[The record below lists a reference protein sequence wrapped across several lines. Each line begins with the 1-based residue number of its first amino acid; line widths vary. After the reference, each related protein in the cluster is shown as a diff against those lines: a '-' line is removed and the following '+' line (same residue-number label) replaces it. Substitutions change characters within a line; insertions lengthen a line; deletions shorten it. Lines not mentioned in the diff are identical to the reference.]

1 MKNITAKRSRAR
13 IVDKLLAL
21 GLVAERRE
29 LYKKRRKK
37 LAPSSLVTV
46 FPWLCQLGV
55 PPSHPSPPAVLLR
68 SSPPRFFL
76 PQALLNR
83 PPQCGSQ
90 EPRTPRSS
98 LSCLLWS
105 ISHPNELEPDEEES
119 LHDFCQE
126 DLDEEENV
134 PEKEDEE
141 DEEEEGGSEAEQAQA
156 GSVLSAECLGQS
168 LHQEGEGLVGRGVSD
183 GRVGRVDQP

>member
-1 MKNITAKRSRAR
+1 MVSFLSELSYPLSKDCSLFPLLVPLPCCSWLFTLSLSIDVLGNIMKNITAKRSRAR

-46 FPWLCQLGV
+46 LPWLCQLGM

-76 PQALLNR
+76 PQALLTR
-83 PPQCGSQ
+83 SPPVGESGTRGRHTV
-90 EPRTPRSS
+90 PYLVSFGPFLTPMNCS
-98 LSCLLWS
+98 LMKRNPCT
-105 ISHPNELEPDEEES
+105 I
-119 LHDFCQE
+119 FAR
-126 DLDEEENV
+126 
-134 PEKEDEE
+134 KI
-141 DEEEEGGSEAEQAQA
+141 
-156 GSVLSAECLGQS
+156 
-168 LHQEGEGLVGRGVSD
+168 
-183 GRVGRVDQP
+183 